1 MRWSL
6 LPADGLGCLWGGEMD
21 GGAISDL
28 HTLTQ
33 ITLLL
38 LMPVFHLGHS
48 KPMKPCQLP
57 GALAQVGDKE
67 GHDRH

>member
-1 MRWSL
+1 
-6 LPADGLGCLWGGEMD
+6 MD

>member
-1 MRWSL
+1 
-6 LPADGLGCLWGGEMD
+6 MD
-21 GGAISDL
+21 GGVISDL
-28 HTLTQ
+28 YTVTQ

-38 LMPVFHLGHS
+38 LMPVFHLGPS

-67 GHDRH
+67 GCDRH

>member
-1 MRWSL
+1 MIWVVCGR
-6 LPADGLGCLWGGEMD
+6 WGGEMD
-21 GGAISDL
+21 GGVISDL
-28 HTLTQ
+28 YTVTQ

-38 LMPVFHLGHS
+38 LMPVFHLGPS

-67 GHDRH
+67 GCDRH

>member
-1 MRWSL
+1 
-6 LPADGLGCLWGGEMD
+6 MD
-21 GGAISDL
+21 GGDISNL
-28 HTLTQ
+28 YTLTR

-67 GHDRH
+67 SRDHH